1 MTGFELFWP
10 LVAHAFLVFCLY
22 GLLVLRR
29 ASVVKSGL
37 IERSAFRDNRD
48 EPAESRVVNK
58 AIANQFELPVLF
70 YAACILLYIVDA
82 DNVVAVALAWLFV
95 VTRYAHAFVHV
106 TGNRLE
112 LRRPLFMAGFVAL
125 FAMWIWLAAWMAVS

>member
-1 MTGFELFWP
+1 MTGFGLFWP
-10 LVAHAFLVFCLY
+10 LVVHAFLVFCLY
-22 GLLVLRR
+22 GLLTLRR

-37 IERSAFRDNRD
+37 VEREAFRDNRD
-48 EPAESRVVNK
+48 EPAESRVVNR

-70 YAACILLYIVDA
+70 YAVSILLYIVDA

-95 VTRYAHAFVHV
+95 VTRCAHAFVHV
-106 TGNRLE
+106 TGNRLK

>member
-22 GLLVLRR
+22 GLLTLRR
-29 ASVVKSGL
+29 ASAVKSGKV
-37 IERSAFRDNRD
+37 EREAFRDNPD
-48 EPAESRVVNK
+48 EPTASRVVNR

-70 YAACILLYIVDA
+70 YAVSILLYIVDA
-82 DNVVAVALAWLFV
+82 DNVVAVGLAWLFV

-106 TGNRLE
+106 SGNRLE

-125 FAMWIWLAAWMAVS
+125 FAMWIWLAAWMAVA